1 MLRRL
6 RLRHVAALA
15 VAAGGIAGGLTIL
28 VFSALV
34 DDVLQAMGEL
44 ARLHADTRRGA
55 SSPLETVEEARD
67 VVAAGDETDQG
78 GLP

>member
-6 RLRHVAALA
+6 RLHHVAALA

-44 ARLHADTRRGA
+44 ARLHADTRARVFA
-55 SSPLETVEEARD
+55 LETVKEARD